1 MPQFPPGSPFEKFF
15 HDFLEHGLPKGDHP
29 DLEPRK
35 ATSLGSGFIID
46 PAGYIVTNNHV
57 IADAD
62 EITVILHDNTN
73 LKAKV
78 VGRDTKTDIALLKVK
93 ADKPLPAVAWGDS
106 DVARV
111 GDWVL
116 AIGNPFGLGGSVTAG
131 ILSARQRDINSGPY
145 DDFLQTDA
153 PINRGNSGGP
163 MFNMD
168 GQVIGINTAIYSPSG
183 GSIGIGFAIPSALAK
198 EVVAELKDE
207 ADHTVH
213 RGWLGVRIQAVT
225 DEIAESLGLDKARG
239 ALVASVSDKGPAQ
252 AAGYPAGRRDP
263 ELRRQGCRRHA
274 APAAARRRDAGQ
286 QDRRRDAVA
295 QARRDQVQVKVG
307 QLEESDQ
314 QQASAQ
320 EAPKKT
326 RQDRGRPGQDARPD
340 PLRHHARPQGQVFA
354 GRRCQGRRRRRCRQ
368 GQLGR
373 RQGRAPRR
381 PDHGGRAGRGEKP
394 AGCQPARIDEAK
406 KSGRKSIL
414 LLVERQGDL
423 RFVALRLD
431 QGEHAAEEMSG
442 SGGEFRLP
450 IALGVEEAGQIG
462 MVETPARGGGDRG
475 FGAKG
480 DAEAGGGQHR
490 QIVGAVADRD
500 RLSAGAMPVLG
511 GERQQRLPF
520 GLAGHDR
527 RQHPAG
533 EPARRRSPA
542 DWRRRG
548 RSRVRRATRRRRP

>member
-1 MPQFPPGSPFEKFF
+1 LPFCPSFLLRRATVPAAFAWSLALVLAALVATPLPALARPAPDSFADLAARLLPSVVNISTTQTVKTASGDQGESDLPQFPPGSPFEQFF
-15 HDFLEHGLPKGDHP
+15 HNFLERNLPKGEHP
-29 DLEPRK
+29 DLLPRK

-46 PAGYIVTNNHV
+46 AAGYIATNNHV

-93 ADKPLPAVAWGDS
+93 TDKPLVAVSWGDS

-131 ILSARQRDINSGPY
+131 IISARQRDINSGPY

-198 EVVAELKDE
+198 EVIGELKNE

-225 DEIAESLGLDKARG
+225 DEIAESLGLNRARG

-252 AAGYPAGRRDP
+252 NAGIQPGDVILDFDGKDVGDMRRLP
-263 ELRRQGCRRHA
+263 RL
-274 APAAARRRDAGQ
+274 
-286 QDRRRDAVA
+286 VA
-295 QARRDQVQVKVG
+295 ETPVDKRVPVALWRKRGLTTVQVKVG
-307 QLEESDQ
+307 RLEESDE
-314 QQASAQ
+314 QQAAVQPPTKKPPPSAGALIKALGMTLSGITPELKDKYSLGDDAKGVVVVDVAKDSTAADKGFHPGDVIMEAAQ
-320 EAPKKT
+320 EEVKNP
-326 RQDRGRPGQDARPD
+326 QDLA
-340 PLRHHARPQGQVFA
+340 AKVEA
-354 GRRCQGRRRRRCRQ
+354 
-368 GQLGR
+368 
-373 RQGRAPRR
+373 
-381 PDHGGRAGRGEKP
+381 
-394 AGCQPARIDEAK
+394 AK

-423 RFVALRLD
+423 RFVALRVD
-431 QGEHAAEEMSG
+431 QS
-442 SGGEFRLP
+442 
-450 IALGVEEAGQIG
+450 
-462 MVETPARGGGDRG
+462 
-475 FGAKG
+475 
-480 DAEAGGGQHR
+480 
-490 QIVGAVADRD
+490 
-500 RLSAGAMPVLG
+500 
-511 GERQQRLPF
+511 
-520 GLAGHDR
+520 
-527 RQHPAG
+527 
-533 EPARRRSPA
+533 
-542 DWRRRG
+542 
-548 RSRVRRATRRRRP
+548 